1 MQVHLTLTIRVLSP
15 ICNGKDKKGFDAIIV
30 SQGMHRLRLGIG
42 KALCEKTHRSLVVN
56 CMSALTF

>member
-15 ICNGKDKKGFDAIIV
+15 IRNGKDKKGFDAIIV

-42 KALCEKTHRSLVVN
+42 KDTGKLYVKRRTGHWL
-56 CMSALTF
+56 